1 MKKQPKARAM
11 TNEQATISLT
21 FVAADWLRGLCYF
34 FFPGQSKSQQWKLI
48 QLGIIFYTQAY
59 LVDEPNLRFPSEWK
73 NKMHFFIYSD
83 CQNQPKTCLFLCALP
98 SSRRIHKSAL
108 WAIKNIKLLPSNAL
122 SISLYDGKGLFLNN
136 VYIDITIPGVQNPH
150 CDPWDFAIRS

>member
-34 FFPGQSKSQQWKLI
+34 FSRPIKEPAMETNTTWDNFLYS
-48 QLGIIFYTQAY
+48 
-59 LVDEPNLRFPSEWK
+59 VDELNLRFPSEWK
-73 NKMHFFIYSD
+73 NKMHFSIYSD

-108 WAIKNIKLLPSNAL
+108 WAVKSIKLLPSNAL
-122 SISLYDGKGLFLNN
+122 CISLYDGKGLFLNN